1 MARHDPILGRLR
13 LRQLQCFLT
22 VVRHGNL
29 GTAADALAISQPA
42 VTKTLNELEETL
54 GVKLLD
60 RGRHGARL
68 TPEGE
73 IFLRHA
79 EVSTGALQLAIDALR
94 RADEEAPLLL
104 GALPTLASTFVAQ
117 LLGRLR
123 SERPRVIVRVC
134 TDANDALLDR
144 LRRRELDVVIGRLA
158 DPARLFGLIFEPLFA
173 ETMVLVARPG
183 HPVLAAHEADP
194 GVLGEHPLV
203 LAPPGTLL
211 RHSAD
216 SFFARLGVTPSAGLV
231 ETHADS
237 LALALVRDAGH
248 LWFTARSAAQRAIA
262 QGEVVALPLPIPSEE
277 PVGLLLRTE
286 GPTAPAVQ
294 ALVNVARGG

>member
-22 VVRHGNL
+22 VVRHGHL
-29 GTAADALAISQPA
+29 GNAAEALAISQPA

-60 RGRHGARL
+60 RGRHGAKL
-68 TPEGE
+68 TPEGA

-79 EVSTGALQLAIDALR
+79 EASTGALQLAIDALG
-94 RADEEAPLLL
+94 RADEDAPLLL
-104 GALPTLASTFVAQ
+104 GALPTLASTFVAR
-117 LLGRLR
+117 LLAGLR
-123 SERPRVIVRVC
+123 AERPHATVRVI

-158 DPARLFGLIFEPLFA
+158 DPARMFGLIFEPLFA
-173 ETMVLVARPG
+173 ENMLLVAAPG
-183 HPVLAAHEADP
+183 HPVLTTLAADP
-194 GVLGEHPLV
+194 ASLGEHPLV
-203 LAPPGTLL
+203 LAPPDTLL

-216 SFFARLGVTPSAGLV
+216 SFFARLGVTPAGGLV
-231 ETHADS
+231 ETLADS

-248 LWFTARSAAQRAIA
+248 LWFTASSAARRAIEL
-262 QGEVVALPLPIPSEE
+262 GEAVALPFAIPSKE

-286 GPTAPAVQ
+286 GPTSPAVQ
-294 ALVNVARGG
+294 ALVGVARAG